1 MFKTPFW
8 IFYFDCISTFSYILG
23 KPHFTPERFLNQ
35 GDLAQDELWGHEF
48 KAAVRKT
55 RKSYQNC
62 SLFFLHCFID
72 KWTLGLVFLIP
83 YQLWM
88 HIYILLLSSKRYS
101 FQLKNCW
108 LRDLTSAKVALL
120 PNFVFFRLDSISIF
134 LFYIFYT

>member
-8 IFYFDCISTFSYILG
+8 IFYFDCISTFSYIWG

-35 GDLAQDELWGHEF
+35 GDLAQDEIWGHEF

-55 RKSYQNC
+55 RKSYENC

-72 KWTLGLVFLIP
+72 KWTIGLVFLIP

-88 HIYILLLSSKRYS
+88 HIYIYCCWVQSVIH
-101 FQLKNCW
+101 FCLKIV
-108 LRDLTSAKVALL
+108 DFVTSPPLKSHYCLIL
-120 PNFVFFRLDSISIF
+120 FFF
-134 LFYIFYT
+134 